1 MSQQL
6 EAWQGEFGTAYTTRN
21 VPDWHIRLPA
31 FRHMLDG
38 LSITS
43 ALEIGCNRGHNLLA
57 LAELLPDCEIVGIEP
72 NGVAL
77 GIAQAA
83 SPRITALYGHALD
96 IPFPD
101 GSFDLVFTAGVLIHL
116 PLASLSQALRNMH
129 RASRR
134 YLLSIEYSAETETAI
149 PYRGSNEL
157 LWKRDFLR
165 HYQAEFPTLALIG
178 SGYWGIENG
187 FDRTHWWLFEKPRMS
202 E

>member
-1 MSQQL
+1 
-6 EAWQGEFGTAYTTRN
+6 
-21 VPDWHIRLPA
+21 
-31 FRHMLDG
+31 
-38 LSITS
+38 
-43 ALEIGCNRGHNLLA
+43 
-57 LAELLPDCEIVGIEP
+57 
-72 NGVAL
+72 
-77 GIAQAA
+77 
-83 SPRITALYGHALD
+83 
-96 IPFPD
+96 
-101 GSFDLVFTAGVLIHL
+101 VFTAGVLIHL

-187 FDRTHWWLFEKPRMS
+187 FDRTHWWLLEKPRMS